1 MAGMEAN
8 PPLGTD
14 EQVARL
20 VSALLDPAVRDFVN
34 ATPRAHLELDW
45 NADNETVTVV
55 MRHTAKHHVKLRP
68 PTLHST
74 R

>member
-1 MAGMEAN
+1 MVPMDPE
-8 PPLGTD
+8 PLLQPS

-20 VSALLDPAVRDFVN
+20 VSALLDPAVRAFVN

-55 MRHTAKHHVKLRP
+55 MRHTAKHHVRLRP
-68 PTLHST
+68 PSF